1 LIAAIKND
9 SKIDRKKHYIISH
22 KLNKIHE
29 VRQVLEIEFKIFS
42 KKVCILASR
51 LLNKSVEA
59 NNMNNRLGFTLIELM
74 VVIAI
79 LALVSAIG
87 VPSLIGWRDDA
98 KLRDAV
104 SLLRGDLE
112 MAKIR
117 AVRENDFVAVLF
129 NANGYTVFIDDGAG
143 DPLKAGDWIVDPSE
157 RILRNRQLPAGVSI
171 DLGDLNMFTNDRTR
185 FNARGRISNVGIVTV
200 FNIAGSQ
207 KQIDMNNRF
216 GRISVN

>member
-1 LIAAIKND
+1 M
-9 SKIDRKKHYIISH
+9 
-22 KLNKIHE
+22 
-29 VRQVLEIEFKIFS
+29 
-42 KKVCILASR
+42 ASE
-51 LLNKSVEA
+51 LLKKSVEA
-59 NNMNNRLGFTLIELM
+59 DSMNNRLGFTLMELM

-129 NANGYTVFIDDGAG
+129 NANGYTVFVDDGAG
-143 DPLKAGDWIVDPSE
+143 GGGRCRRKSA
-157 RILRNRQLPAGVSI
+157 LR
-171 DLGDLNMFTNDRTR
+171 
-185 FNARGRISNVGIVTV
+185 
-200 FNIAGSQ
+200 
-207 KQIDMNNRF
+207 
-216 GRISVN
+216 